1 MDFFIGGRIL
11 YRLWTGILTISNV
24 LKSIRLHFVSYKHNF
39 SLHNTLIDALE
50 SCSTEKNM
58 SGWPHVHC
66 ITHVLIQNIVLLYW
80 RHNCAKETCQHN
92 KCG

>member
-1 MDFFIGGRIL
+1 MDWYFNHKQCFKVNTPSFCFL
-11 YRLWTGILTISNV
+11 QT
-24 LKSIRLHFVSYKHNF
+24 HNF

-92 KCG
+92 KCGIIKVIACVNE